1 MMRRIGLALT
11 ASVGLT
17 GCAAGTPEPAAE
29 AVGTDLANPAATFC
43 VGEGNEYVIR
53 SGNGG
58 SVGICILP
66 DGSEVDAWDYFRANG
81 PAAESGA
88 E

>member
-11 ASVGLT
+11 ASVGLM

-66 DGSEVDAWDYFRANG
+66 DGSEVDAWDVFPRERACCG
-81 PAAESGA
+81 VGA

>member
-1 MMRRIGLALT
+1 MRRIGLMLT
-11 ASVGLT
+11 ACVGLM
-17 GCAAGTPEPAAE
+17 GCAAAAPEPAAE
-29 AVGTDLANPAATFC
+29 VAATDLANPAATFC
-43 VGEGNEYVIR
+43 VGEGNQYLIR